1 MCVHYGGAHRIVAQ
15 ALITGILRTLQAHSL
30 LLRGPR
36 VRYLTHAVSLAL
48 SMPSP
53 LVDLAALA
61 LHLHVEETEKEL
73 SSVDMPAGNSQSF
86 LSTRFALS
94 SGNFSLPFLHTFLAI
109 LRLFV
114 SWPHNELGLV
124 T

>member
-86 LSTRFALS
+86 LSTRFALLLS
-94 SGNFSLPFLHTFLAI
+94 QVISPHPFSILSLQFSAYLSHGPIMSLA
-109 LRLFV
+109 
-114 SWPHNELGLV
+114 
-124 T
+124 